1 MAKYELLPEQLR
13 YEGTLTEAHFFEP
26 GSLPDDRI
34 IRVHSPEYWNKLRTG
49 TLSASEERRTGFPF
63 SHALVA
69 RERTIMQGTV
79 ECATF
84 AKTFGIA
91 MNIAGGTHHAYADH
105 GEGFCL
111 LNDLALG
118 AQHVLDTAVA
128 KRVLIIDLDVHQGNG
143 TAALFANDNRVFTFS
158 MHGEKNYPMRKEK
171 SDVDVGLADGC
182 NDTAYLTHLRET
194 LPRIVDAFEPDFA
207 FFQSGV
213 DVLEEDKLGR
223 LSLSLYGCKER
234 DRIVLEHCKR
244 NAIPVVCAMGG
255 GYSPNI
261 KTIVEAHANTFRMA
275 QEIYF

>member
-26 GSLPDDRI
+26 GSLPEDRI
-34 IRVHSPEYWNKLRTG
+34 VRVHSSDYWDKLRTG
-49 TLSASEERRTGFPF
+49 TLSPSEERRTGFPF

-79 ECATF
+79 ECTSF
-84 AKTFGIA
+84 AKSYGVA

-118 AQHVLDTAVA
+118 AQHVLDTAMA

-143 TAALFANDNRVFTFS
+143 TAALFANDDRVFTFS
-158 MHGEKNYPMRKEK
+158 MHGEKNYPMKKEK
-171 SDVDVGLADGC
+171 SDLDVGLADGC
-182 NDTAYLTHLRET
+182 TDAAYLAQLCAS
-194 LPRIVDAFEPDFA
+194 LPRIIDAFEPDFA
-207 FFQSGV
+207 FFQTGV

-234 DRIVLEHCKR
+234 DRIVFEHCKR
-244 NAIPVVCAMGG
+244 NAIPVVSAMGG

-261 KTIVEAHANTFRMA
+261 KTIVEAHANTFRLA